1 MRLVI
6 LGGPGAGKGTQAQRL
21 CPQLQIVWIS
31 TGDMLR
37 QAIVD
42 QTELGQTVQTY
53 LDRGELVPD
62 AAMVQLIRQRL
73 LQPDVGQGWLL
84 DGYPRTAFQA
94 EELDFLLDELGQRMT
109 EAIWLEVP
117 NLVLVERS
125 LARGRSDDQP
135 DIVQRRIDIFHESA
149 ATLLD
154 YYTHRHR
161 LFKINGDQPIAQVEQ
176 DILASLSNKQ

>member
-1 MRLVI
+1 
-6 LGGPGAGKGTQAQRL
+6 
-21 CPQLQIVWIS
+21 
-31 TGDMLR
+31 MLR

>member
-1 MRLVI
+1 MRLML
-6 LGGPGAGKGTQAQRL
+6 LGGPGAGKGTQAFKLRNYFNI
-21 CPQLQIVWIS
+21 PQIS